1 MNKEC
6 IYINGNVLVEDENRK
21 KKEVQY
27 QDNIEEILYEENV
40 IESIGNKRNELI
52 YKKARINLKLK
63 KKTNKVFRIILI
75 LSSIISAV
83 IIPQTMI
90 STTALLGV
98 FHVKDVVT
106 IALLIASIAFNVF
119 DVVSEKKEKEN
130 LRKETS
136 AITCELEFLYKQL
149 DKEKEKLEELN
160 NNKTKE
166 NIPEGLKISKIND
179 RDLLENI
186 KHNLELHYNLGYN
199 LEQYYKYLEDGI
211 LEEKINEEY
220 SQSDVDN
227 AIEFLEEKGLML
239 SRRK

>member
-6 IYINGNVLVEDENRK
+6 IYINGNVLVEDEHGK

-40 IESIGNKRNELI
+40 IEIIENKRSELI
-52 YKKARINLKLK
+52 DKKARMNLKLK
-63 KKTNKVFRIILI
+63 KKTNNFFRTILI

-90 STTALLGV
+90 STTALLGA
-98 FHVKDVVT
+98 FHVKDVMT
-106 IALLIASIAFNVF
+106 IALLIASVTFNVF
-119 DVVSEKKEKEN
+119 DVASERKEKEN

-149 DKEKEKLEELN
+149 VKEKEKLEELN
-160 NNKTKE
+160 NDKRKE
-166 NIPEGLKISKIND
+166 NIPEGLKISEITD

-186 KHNLELHYNLGYN
+186 KHNLE
-199 LEQYYKYLEDGI
+199 QYYKYLENGI
-211 LEEKINEEY
+211 LEEKLIDENYTEEEI
-220 SQSDVDN
+220 VP
-227 AIEFLEEKGLML
+227 ELKL
-239 SRRK
+239 KK

>member
-199 LEQYYKYLEDGI
+199 LEKYYKYLEDGI

>member
-40 IESIGNKRNELI
+40 IESIENKRNELI

-83 IIPQTMI
+83 IIPQTMLNI
-90 STTALLGV
+90 TALIGV
-98 FHVKDVVT
+98 FHVKDVIT
-106 IALLIASIAFNVF
+106 IALLIASVAFNVF
-119 DVVSEKKEKEN
+119 DVVSEKTEKEN
-130 LRKETS
+130 LKNETS
-136 AITCELEFLYKQL
+136 AISCELDFLYKQL
-149 DKEKEKLEELN
+149 IKEKEKLEELN
-160 NNKTKE
+160 NDKTKE
-166 NIPEGLKISKIND
+166 KMPEGLKISEIND
-179 RDLLENI
+179 RDLLEKI

-199 LEQYYKYLEDGI
+199 LEKYYKYLEDGI

-220 SQSDVDN
+220 NQSDVDDVM
-227 AIEFLEEKGLML
+227 EFLEEKGLML
-239 SRRK
+239 SRSK